1 MKVFLNFFWL
11 MAVMAFKEINSFSRV
26 EILNDISEWS
36 WLYEI
41 L

>member
-11 MAVMAFKEINSFSRV
+11 MTVMAFKEINSFSRV